1 MTLRDRILDPSAPV
15 RLFELVPPA
24 SAKARAIER
33 TIADVS
39 SAQHLADAINL
50 PEIHDESRG
59 GAPRTAKFVPRVE
72 PRVLGGRI
80 RRELEI
86 EVIVNRCVVY
96 ELDQLR
102 WFRETRDEFGIQNVV
117 LVGGESS
124 QIRYP
129 GPSVLETAEQAR
141 AAELPTCL
149 GGITIPSRLGEGERI
164 RRKQT
169 AGLDFFTTQVL
180 FDSNDIVW
188 LIQQLNG
195 VEARVFLSF
204 APVTH
209 SKDLQ
214 FLRWLGADIPQ
225 HLDRF
230 LLRGEGAD
238 SSAASNRAPEPTDAS
253 DLCFE
258 RSLDLARRI
267 LMDVFDNLPPDPPP
281 IGLNVEHINQRNF
294 QPALE
299 MLKELGDLYSNL
311 VAAHARVPVTDSMRT
326 GLQDGE

>member
-1 MTLRDRILDPSAPV
+1 MTLRDRILDPSTPV
-15 RLFELVPPA
+15 KFFELVPPA
-24 SAKARAIER
+24 RERARAIER

-59 GAPRTAKFVPRVE
+59 GAPRAAKFVPRVE

-86 EVIVNRCVVY
+86 DVVVNRCVVY

-102 WFRETRDEFGIQNVV
+102 WFRETEDEFGIQNIV

-141 AAELPTCL
+141 AAELTTCL

-164 RRKQT
+164 RRKHT

-204 APVTH
+204 APVTQ
-209 SKDLQ
+209 SRDIQ
-214 FLRWLGADIPQ
+214 FLRWLGADIPR
-225 HLDRF
+225 HLDGF
-230 LLRGEGAD
+230 LLRGEAAGA
-238 SSAASNRAPEPTDAS
+238 SAALNPAGHPADAS

-258 RSLDLARRI
+258 RSLDLARRV

-299 MLKELGDLYSNL
+299 MLKQLGDLYANL
-311 VAAHARVPVTDSMRT
+311 VAAHARVPMMDSMRT
-326 GLQDGE
+326 AARDRE